1 MKHYIKQKY
10 GDRAKLCYMDADSF
24 VIHIITEDFF
34 EDISNNIQRWFD
46 TSNYDENDKRHLLI
60 GQNKKVSGLFKDE
73 LVGKIF
79 AEVVALKPK
88 IWAYLMDSGSEYK
101 KAKGTKTH
109 VKKRVLLFQNVDSLL
124 V

>member
-1 MKHYIKQKY
+1 
-10 GDRAKLCYMDADSF
+10 MDTDSF

-34 EDISNNIQRWFD
+34 EDISNNVQIWFD

-60 GQNKKVSGLFKDE
+60 GQKKKVPDLFKDE

-79 AEVVALKPK
+79 SEVVALKPK
-88 IWAYLMDSGSEYK
+88 TWAYLMDIGSEYK
-101 KAKGTKTH
+101 KAKGTKTY
-109 VKKRVLLFQNVDSLL
+109 VIKRVLLFQNVDSLL